1 MATFTRAELRE
12 GAYASTNF
20 TAATTYNF
28 TLTNN
33 TGNSYFAIESKNGE
47 SVFNK
52 ASITNNVNC
61 SFVTGAKNA
70 AFSVNGNSSP
80 TFDLVVNEEIAKED
94 IKFTATNSL
103 VYSLGDP
110 TSSGSIMGIE
120 VSYS

>member
-1 MATFTRAELRE
+1 METFTRAELRE
-12 GAYASTNF
+12 GVYASTNF
-20 TAATTYNF
+20 TADTYTF

-52 ASITNNVNC
+52 ASISNNVNC
-61 SFVTGAKNA
+61 SFVTGSKNA

-120 VSYS
+120 VNYS

>member
-12 GAYASTNF
+12 GVYASANF
-20 TAATTYNF
+20 TVDTYNF

-52 ASITNNVNC
+52 ASISNNVNC
-61 SFVTGAKNA
+61 SFVTGSKNA
-70 AFSVNGNSSP
+70 AFSVNGNSSS
-80 TFDLVVNEEIAKED
+80 TFSLVVNEEIAKEN

-103 VYSLGDP
+103 IYSLDDL
-110 TSSGSIMGIE
+110 TSSGSVVGIE
-120 VSYS
+120 VDYS

>member
-20 TAATTYNF
+20 AADTYNF

-61 SFVTGAKNA
+61 SFVTGSKNA

-80 TFDLVVNEEIAKED
+80 TFSLVVDEEIAKED